1 MGIADI
7 GTQLIILVVAIAII
21 LGIAYYMNSQGSSS
35 VQQIGRVTQGAS
47 QMANKFLDQI
57 DTSTFKTREVTLYIG
72 KVRDLGSSG
81 SGSSDNFGVDLGSQ
95 DIQIETKTLEEALN
109 TAHGTKM
116 VIYYYDSDSSSW
128 KQLTTVKMP
137 DGSSFTIPTTYDPT
151 TLTKILK
158 GIDDGDITDS
168 KGNSLK
174 GTQFMIIIGSWG
186 SKTPTYDSAKNRITN
201 FQNTD
206 VNKPVYVIQ
215 LSLGI

>member
-21 LGIAYYMNSQGSSS
+21 LGIAYYMNSQGNSS

-57 DTSTFKTREVTLYIG
+57 DISTFKTREVTLYIG
-72 KVRDLGSSG
+72 KVRAIDSS
-81 SGSSDNFGVDLGSQ
+81 SYGVDLGSQ

-109 TAHGTKM
+109 TAHGAKM
-116 VIYYYDSDSSSW
+116 VIYYENAGSW
-128 KQLTTVKMP
+128 NQLTTVKMP
-137 DGSSFTIPTTYDPT
+137 DGSSFTIPSTYDPT

-168 KGNSLK
+168 SGGSLK
-174 GTQFMIIIGSWG
+174 GKQFMIIIGSWG
-186 SKTPTYDSAKNRITN
+186 SNIPKYDSAKNRITN

-206 VNKPVYVIQ
+206 VNKPVYIIQ
-215 LSLGI
+215 ISLGI